1 MNPPDNPILGERFE
15 EALQLAAR
23 LHQSQTRKTNGVP
36 YISHLLAVSA
46 LVIQDGG
53 SEDEAI
59 AALLHDAAEDQGGDE
74 TLTIIRE
81 KFGENA
87 ARIVAACS
95 DTLEEPKPPWRER
108 KEKHIEHIRHAS
120 PSVHR
125 VTLADKLH
133 NARSVLRDLRKM
145 GSALW
150 GNFNGGK
157 AGTLWYYRTLYENL
171 AESNQGY
178 LIEELGRVIDQIEK
192 LAES

>member
-1 MNPPDNPILGERFE
+1 MNPTDNPILGERFE
-15 EALQLAAR
+15 EALQFAAR
-23 LHQSQTRKTNGVP
+23 LHQSQTRKTNDFP
-36 YISHLLAVSA
+36 YISHLMAVSA

-59 AALLHDAAEDQGGDE
+59 AALLHDAAEDQGGEE
-74 TLTIIRE
+74 TLTMINAL
-81 KFGENA
+81 FGEVVA
-87 ARIVAACS
+87 EIVAACS

-108 KEKHIEHIRHAS
+108 KEKYIEHIRHAS

-125 VTLADKLH
+125 VALADKLH
-133 NARSVLRDLRKM
+133 NARSILRDLREM

-157 AGTLWYYRTLYENL
+157 AGTLWYYRTLYEIL

-178 LIEELGRVIDQIEK
+178 LIEELGRVIDQIEE
-192 LAES
+192 LAKG

>member
-36 YISHLLAVSA
+36 YISHLMAVSA

-81 KFGENA
+81 RFGENVI
-87 ARIVAACS
+87 RIVAACS

-157 AGTLWYYRTLYENL
+157 AGTLWYYRTLYKLL

-178 LIEELGRVIDQIEK
+178 LIEELGRVIDQIEE
-192 LAES
+192 LAKS

>member
-36 YISHLLAVSA
+36 YISHLMAVSA

-81 KFGENA
+81 RFGENA

-133 NARSVLRDLRKM
+133 NARSILRDLRKM

-157 AGTLWYYRTLYENL
+157 AGTLWYYRTLYKLL

-178 LIEELGRVIDQIEK
+178 LIEELGRVIDQIEE
-192 LAES
+192 LAKS